1 MIGMYYG
8 SMEEGNTYLIRKK
21 YAREILEVTVV
32 KKTKYCFKFDWGD
45 GNPTW
50 FYQYDMNE
58 YDIVD
63 DLGKELEKK
72 RIEKIDEIIE
82 GEQKNEDKIDE
93 IFE

>member
-1 MIGMYYG
+1 MYYG

-21 YAREILEVTVV
+21 YTREILEVTVV
-32 KKTKYCFKFDWGD
+32 KKTKYCFKLDWGN
-45 GNPTW
+45 GSITW